1 MHNCTYTY
9 TVCVVLSTGL
19 PRGLE
24 YQIGPKQV
32 SMYNAYIQYTI
43 VHTGDQAQ

>member
-1 MHNCTYTY
+1 MY

-19 PRGLE
+19 PKGLE

-32 SMYNAYIQYTI
+32 SMYNAYTQCTI
-43 VHTGDQAQ
+43 VCTGDQAQ